1 MKPIR
6 ILHVLGK
13 LNIGGAESRIMDL
26 YRVIDRSRVQFDFVV
41 HTDEA
46 CFFDEEVRALGGR
59 IFSVPRFTITNL
71 SEYKKAW
78 RNLLN
83 EHLVPYDEDEET
95 KDCYSQKTGDI
106 NNKRYTKGA
115 KSEFAMIQGH
125 MTSTASIYL
134 PIAKECGIP
143 ITIAHARSAGVDPGL
158 KGKLTRL
165 LRRNLSTKADMLFTC
180 SELASKA
187 VFGENAIN
195 TRKITFVPN
204 AIDTAK
210 FRFNTALR
218 DEVRAEL
225 DISDR
230 FVFGHVG
237 RVHYAKNHEY
247 LLQIF
252 SDIIK
257 KWPTASKETTVIKTE
272 DISSFEGSNLTPDI
286 FRKPPVLILV
296 GDGPRMAEMKDCA
309 NALGVAENVLF
320 LGSRTNVYGY
330 YDAMDMFLY
339 PSRYEG
345 LPGTVVE
352 AQASGLPIIMSN
364 ELCDEV
370 IVTDLI
376 ETMGIDIPAEKWAD
390 RVLGGIKGYICQ
402 GNTDM
407 RAEYCTR
414 VHDSGFD
421 VHTQADRLMHFYESG
436 EIDDYC

>member
-1 MKPIR
+1 METIR
-6 ILHVLGK
+6 ILHVFGK
-13 LNIGGAESRIMDL
+13 LNIGGAESRVMDI
-26 YRVIDRSRVQFDFVV
+26 YRAIDRSRVQFDFVV
-41 HTDEA
+41 HTDEP
-46 CFFDEEVRALGGR
+46 CYFDEEVRALGGR
-59 IFSVPRFTITNL
+59 IFSVPRFTVSNL

-78 RNLLN
+78 RKLLD
-83 EHLVPYDEDEET
+83 EHRIV
-95 KDCYSQKTGDI
+95 KDCYGENTADI
-106 NNKRYTKGA
+106 NNKRLPKEA

-143 ITIAHARSAGVDPGL
+143 VTIAHARSAGVDPGL
-158 KGKLTRL
+158 KGKITRF
-165 LRRNLSTKADMLFTC
+165 LRRNLSTKADHLFTC

-204 AIDTAK
+204 AVDTAK
-210 FRFNTALR
+210 FRFNTDIR
-218 DEVRAEL
+218 NEVRAEL
-225 DISDR
+225 NISDR

-252 SDIIK
+252 CDILK
-257 KWPTASKETTVIKTE
+257 KWPHDEEITDVIKTSGFE
-272 DISSFEGSNLTPDI
+272 VPEGVNVSSQI
-286 FRKPPVLILV
+286 FSTPPVLLLV
-296 GDGPRMAEMKDCA
+296 GDGPRMEEMKDFA
-309 NALGVAENVLF
+309 KTLGIMENVIF
-320 LGSRTNVYGY
+320 LGSRPDVYRY

-352 AQASGLPIIMSN
+352 AQACGLPIIMSD

-370 IVTDLI
+370 VITDLI
-376 ETMGIDIPAEKWAD
+376 ETMGINIPASAWSKKVVD
-390 RVLGGIKGYICQ
+390 GLNSYICRGKTKIRQ
-402 GNTDM
+402 Q
-407 RAEYCTR
+407 YCDR

-421 VHTQADRLMHFYESG
+421 VHTQALRLMKFYESG
-436 EIDDYC
+436 EIDDYS